1 MKLRVTHR
9 TEYRYAL
16 PVHGNTN
23 ELRVTP
29 LTNRR
34 QKHLMHVIRVVPA
47 TRLERYHDLHRNPVH
62 RFEVEEPHTALTIE
76 AVSLVETLPG
86 PSGLLADDPA
96 KALLGDESLRESF
109 QPYLLPDGPVLIT
122 PQIWRAAIDIEQSSR
137 GIHTMAMEL
146 MRTVHAGSTY
156 APGATHI
163 GTTTEEFFNHRKG
176 VCQDYAHL
184 LLALCRAVGLPA
196 RYVCGYVYDARRGEI
211 IGGHASHAW
220 CEVWLPGQGW
230 LGLDPTNGKPVTDA
244 YVAAAVGRDYRDA
257 TPVSGSYWGSGDR
270 EMRITVHLEAR

>member
-16 PVHGNTN
+16 PVHGNSN

-29 LTNRR
+29 LSNRR
-34 QKHLMHVIRVVPA
+34 QKPLMHLIRVVPA

-62 RFEVEEPHTALTIE
+62 RFEVDEPHTALTIE
-76 AVSLVETLPG
+76 ALSLVETTAPPQVL
-86 PSGLLADDPA
+86 SGEDPA
-96 KALLGDESLRESF
+96 KDLLQNESLREAF
-109 QPYLLPDGPVLIT
+109 QPYLLPDGPVQIT
-122 PQIWRAAIDIEQSSR
+122 PEIWRAAVDVERASPGLRSL
-137 GIHTMAMEL
+137 ALEL
-146 MRTVHAGSTY
+146 MRTVHANCTY
-156 APGATHI
+156 EPGQTHI
-163 GTTTEEFFNHRKG
+163 GTTTGEFFSSRKG

-220 CEVWLPGQGW
+220 CEIWLPGHGW
-230 LGLDPTNGKPVTDA
+230 TGLDPTNGKPVTEA